1 MESLERD
8 NTGALEKMQDEM
20 DIIKVVGLDL
30 KMEGFMEVFTSTTI
44 LWIGARKGS
53 TRESRRMYWV
63 WWQIVRTWN
72 ISEMVVVI

>member
-1 MESLERD
+1 MERD

-30 KMEGFMEVFTSTTI
+30 KMVGFMEAFTSTTI
-44 LWIGARKGS
+44 LSIGARKGS

-72 ISEMVVVI
+72 ISEMVVVT

>member
-72 ISEMVVVI
+72 ISEMVVVT

>member
-44 LWIGARKGS
+44 LRIGARKGS

-72 ISEMVVVI
+72 ISEMVVVT